1 MIALYKDP
9 QGKRIFRNEMIE
21 SSGNTQKLTLQT
33 EKSRVAALEKEIQ
46 ALQEMVKQQES
57 VSESSRSCQ

>member
-9 QGKRIFRNEMIE
+9 QGKRIFGNKRIE
-21 SSGNTQKLTLQT
+21 SSENTQKLTLQA

-57 VSESSRSCQ
+57 VSKSNRVCQ

>member
-9 QGKRIFRNEMIE
+9 KGKRIFGNKPIE
-21 SSGNTQKLTLQT
+21 SSENTQKLTLQA

-57 VSESSRSCQ
+57 VSKSNRSCH